1 MTALSR
7 ELNERHFATIIG
19 VDQGTEVNPKMEAI
33 YNIIIKMNRSQEAS
47 GEYFQIDIDSET
59 EMQLLLGAQINLG
72 ESKDFMV
79 TPTLDLAYASFSSAG
94 YADVVDYFK
103 AMTIDYYRYA
113 KQAA

>member
-1 MTALSR
+1 MTDLTR
-7 ELNERHFATIIG
+7 ELNRRWFEVLTS
-19 VDQGTEVNPKMEAI
+19 VDQGSEVNPKMEAI

-47 GEYFQIDIDSET
+47 GEYFQIDIDSEA